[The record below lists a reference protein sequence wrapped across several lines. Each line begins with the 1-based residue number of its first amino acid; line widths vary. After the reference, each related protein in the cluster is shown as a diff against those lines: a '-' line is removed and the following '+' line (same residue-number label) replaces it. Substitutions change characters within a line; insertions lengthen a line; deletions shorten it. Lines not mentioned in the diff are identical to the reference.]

1 MSVPMHFF
9 IGKGGVGKST
19 TSALS
24 AVFLAAS
31 GFDTLL
37 VSMDPAHNQCDLF
50 ETAFTEKPRTVRP
63 GLAVKE
69 TDTDF
74 WIGRYLKATREH
86 LRKTYLYQS
95 AFNLQDHFKVLE
107 LSPGL
112 EEYALLLAFEN
123 IMARAAAKD
132 AVVFDMAPTA
142 LSLRFFSLPKITLA
156 WLDELLKLRGLI
168 CQKKEIIS
176 RIRIGSH
183 EMERDRVKHKLHDM
197 IDAHRRLRDLLLS
210 PAAHIHLVINNDRL
224 SLAEAR
230 RIRARLG
237 DIGKNID
244 RVIINKACS
253 VRPAAALDAFRHER
267 LVEIPMA
274 PGGIHG
280 LAALEG
286 FACAH
291 ADAFT
296 DLLPLVRSAKKSEL
310 KA

>member
-1 MSVPMHFF
+1 MPVQMHFF

-24 AVFLAAS
+24 ALFLAAA
-31 GFDTLL
+31 GRDTLL

-50 ETAFTEKPRTVRP
+50 ESEFTEKPRTVRP

-69 TDTDF
+69 VDADY
-74 WIGRYLKATREH
+74 WITRYLKATREH
-86 LRKTYLYQS
+86 LRRTYLYQS

-112 EEYALLLAFEN
+112 EEHALLLAFEN

-156 WLDELLKLRGLI
+156 WLDELLKLRDLI

-176 RIRIGSH
+176 RIRIGNH
-183 EMERDRVKHKLHDM
+183 EMECDPVRHKLQDM
-197 IDAHRRLRDLLLS
+197 IDAHRRLQDLLLS
-210 PAAHIHLVINNDRL
+210 PLARIHLVVNNDRL

-230 RIRARLG
+230 RIRTRLTE
-237 DIGKNID
+237 IGKQID
-244 RVIINKACS
+244 RIVINKSASACPKA
-253 VRPAAALDAFRHER
+253 VRDAFRNIP

-280 LAALEG
+280 LAALEK
-286 FACAH
+286 FAAAH
-291 ADAFT
+291 ADAFA
-296 DLLPLVRSAKKSEL
+296 DLVPAGSNA
-310 KA
+310 